1 MKEVKNMKIDLIV
14 AQEYISKFR
23 DEITEIENA
32 VDELIEDY
40 YSAEEEKDIRVEAF
54 ILSKMKEDGIEL
66 EDNEDDEFIDF

>member
-1 MKEVKNMKIDLIV
+1 MKIDLIV

-23 DEITEIENA
+23 DEVTEIENT

>member
-1 MKEVKNMKIDLIV
+1 MKIDLIV

-23 DEITEIENA
+23 DEINEIENA

-66 EDNEDDEFIDF
+66 EDNEDDEYIDF

>member
-1 MKEVKNMKIDLIV
+1 MKIDLIV

-23 DEITEIENA
+23 DEITEIEND

-40 YSAEEEKDIRVEAF
+40 YSAEEEKDIRVESF

>member
-1 MKEVKNMKIDLIV
+1 MKIDLIL

-66 EDNEDDEFIDF
+66 EDNEDDEYIDF

>member
-1 MKEVKNMKIDLIV
+1 MKIDLIV

-23 DEITEIENA
+23 DEVTEIENA

>member
-1 MKEVKNMKIDLIV
+1 MKIDLIV

>member
-1 MKEVKNMKIDLIV
+1 MKIDLIV

-23 DEITEIENA
+23 DEINEIENA

>member
-1 MKEVKNMKIDLIV
+1 MKIDLIV
-14 AQEYISKFR
+14 AQEYIAKFR

-66 EDNEDDEFIDF
+66 EDNEDDEYIDF

>member
-1 MKEVKNMKIDLIV
+1 MKIDLIV

-32 VDELIEDY
+32 VEELIEDY

-66 EDNEDDEFIDF
+66 EDNENDEFIDF

>member
-1 MKEVKNMKIDLIV
+1 MKIDLIV

-40 YSAEEEKDIRVEAF
+40 YSAEEEKDIRVETF